1 MKPAACL
8 TPASLQE
15 HDCQRMDHAVK
26 GTSVSTRK
34 SLFFVYGSYFFRYV
48 QLLILV
54 PFYGRVLGA
63 AEYGKVLA
71 AMALFQ
77 VVWMIVEYGF
87 PIVGARDLASTRDKA
102 VIARE
107 FGRQFTARLLLSVL
121 GTLIGVGGTA
131 FSPILRADPALGL
144 VATALGIISA
154 FNLSW
159 YFQGTLR
166 FRTSVMLEV
175 AGFAINLVL
184 ILSVV
189 RDAGDGLLVLMSLL
203 VSGLAC
209 TVAGHVIALRQID
222 IRSIRFSGAAS
233 LLRTSGNLFA
243 YRGLSM
249 IVASASTYLLS
260 LFASAAEVG
269 YYGSA
274 ERLANVVLSLMQPAN
289 QVLIG
294 TVTWRLGSSETEAAA
309 YALMRKGLAGMGAF
323 GIAACVGALTLS
335 PYLIPIIFGPGFDGS
350 IPIMQLHGLM
360 FPFAALGQVVC
371 MYVLIPLRE
380 DRLVMKITAGGAV
393 CSLIAMLLLVRDFS
407 GLGVA
412 GARVVGAVVT
422 TLLLA
427 TAMARGA
434 LYRRV
439 FQS

>member
-1 MKPAACL
+1 
-8 TPASLQE
+8 
-15 HDCQRMDHAVK
+15 MDHAVK

-34 SLFFVYGSYFFRYV
+34 SLFFVYGSYLLRYV

-71 AMALFQ
+71 AMSLFQ
-77 VVWMIVEYGF
+77 VVWMIVEHGF
-87 PIVGARDLASTRDKA
+87 PTVGARDLASTRDKA

-107 FGRQFTARLLLSVL
+107 FGRQFMARLLLSVL
-121 GTLIGVGGTA
+121 GIVIGVGGTA

-159 YFQGTLR
+159 YFQGMLR

-209 TVAGHVIALRQID
+209 TVAAHVIALRQID
-222 IRSIRFSGAAS
+222 IRSIRFFGAIS
-233 LLRTSGNLFA
+233 LVRTSGNLFA

-260 LFASAAEVG
+260 LFASPAEVG

-274 ERLANVVLSLMQPAN
+274 ERLANVALSLMQPAN

-294 TVTWRLGSSETEAAA
+294 TVTWRLGSCETEAAA
-309 YALMRKGLAGMGAF
+309 YALMRKGLAAMGAF
-323 GIAACVGALTLS
+323 GIVACFGAITLS

-360 FPFAALGQVVC
+360 FPFAALGQVIC

-380 DRLVMKITAGGAV
+380 DKRVMKITASGAA
-393 CSLIAMLLLVRDFS
+393 CSLIVMLLLVRDFS

-422 TLLLA
+422 TILLA
-427 TAMARGA
+427 MAMGRGA
-434 LYRRV
+434 LYRRI

>member
-1 MKPAACL
+1 MNALNCPAN
-8 TPASLQE
+8 LQE
-15 HDCQRMDHAVK
+15 QDCQHKTHAMK
-26 GTSVSTRK
+26 GRSVSTKK
-34 SLFFVYGSYFFRYV
+34 SLFFTYGGYFFRYI
-48 QLLILV
+48 QLLILI

-63 AEYGKVLA
+63 DEYGKVLA
-71 AMALFQ
+71 AMSLFQ
-77 VVWMIVEYGF
+77 VVWMIVDYGF

-107 FGRQFTARLLLSVL
+107 FGRQFMARLWMAPFGIAL
-121 GTLIGVGGTA
+121 GVGGTLV
-131 FSPILRADPALGL
+131 SPILRADPALGL

-154 FNLSW
+154 FNLGW
-159 YFQGTLR
+159 YFQGTLH

-175 AGFAINLVL
+175 AGFLINLVL

-209 TVAGHVIALRQID
+209 TVAAYVIALRQID

-233 LLRTSGNLFA
+233 LLRASTALFA
-243 YRGLSM
+243 YTGLST
-249 IVASASTYLLS
+249 IVACASTYLLS
-260 LFASAAEVG
+260 LFASATEVG
-269 YYGSA
+269 FYGSA

-294 TVTWRLGSSETEAAA
+294 TVTWRLGFPETEAAA
-309 YALMRKGLAGMGAF
+309 YALMRKGLAVMGVF
-323 GIAACVGALTLS
+323 GIAAFFGAFSLS
-335 PYLIPIIFGPGFDGS
+335 PYLIPIIFGPGFNSS
-350 IPIMQLHGLM
+350 IPIMQLFGLM

-371 MYVLIPLRE
+371 MYILIPLRE
-380 DRLVMKITAGGAV
+380 DRLVTKIAAVGAV

-412 GARVVGAVVT
+412 GARVIGAVVT
-422 TLLLA
+422 TILLA
-427 TAMARGA
+427 TAMVRGS
-434 LYRRV
+434 LYRRI